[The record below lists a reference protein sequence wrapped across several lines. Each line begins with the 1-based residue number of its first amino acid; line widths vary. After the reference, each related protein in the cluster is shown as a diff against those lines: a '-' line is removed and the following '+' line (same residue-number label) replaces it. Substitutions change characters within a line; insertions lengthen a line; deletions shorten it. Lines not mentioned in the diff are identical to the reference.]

1 MFSQDAR
8 PTLGMPRP
16 GGPSEPI
23 TRRVAFRCASPR
35 GRARASFAP
44 VRPPA
49 EAEISAPEFP
59 PRLDWLGVPFLR
71 MDRLLGQ
78 HAVLVEFWDFAR
90 VHSLRTLPYLRAWH
104 ERYAGAGLQVIGVH
118 SPGYSFGRDRE
129 AVERAV
135 ERLALPYPV
144 VLDPDL
150 AVWRL
155 YGNRGWPGRYLF
167 DRRSLL
173 RFLHY
178 GEGEYLETE
187 LAIQEC
193 LLRDRPRAGASGAA
207 RPAAPR
213 GRARR
218 AARAPDRGHRAS
230 RRPRPPG
237 AGARLGDGEDWL
249 EAADAGA
256 AASFSF
262 SAGGAFAV
270 LSGDDVEPGLY
281 ETDGT
286 VTAEAPGL
294 RLHGVQFTPAPPA
307 PSGSPGGA

>member
-1 MFSQDAR
+1 M
-8 PTLGMPRP
+8 
-16 GGPSEPI
+16 
-23 TRRVAFRCASPR
+23 
-35 GRARASFAP
+35 
-44 VRPPA
+44 
-49 EAEISAPEFP
+49 
-59 PRLDWLGVPFLR
+59 DWLGVPFLR

-144 VLDPDL
+144 ALDPDL
-150 AVWRL
+150 VLWGL

-193 LLRDRPRAGASGAA
+193 LLEVDPELELPGSA
-207 RPAAPR
+207 RPAASR
-213 GRARR
+213 GRARCCSSPQT
-218 AARAPDRGHRAS
+218 ADIVLPADRGRLDLVRDWAKERTGWRPRTPAPRRAS
-230 RRPRPPG
+230 R
-237 AGARLGDGEDWL
+237 
-249 EAADAGA
+249 
-256 AASFSF
+256 
-262 SAGGAFAV
+262 SAPV
-270 LSGDDVEPGLY
+270 
-281 ETDGT
+281 
-286 VTAEAPGL
+286 
-294 RLHGVQFTPAPPA
+294 A
-307 PSGSPGGA
+307 PSRCCRATTWSRGSTRRTAR